1 MRQFLLVRHAY
12 PQRVE
17 GAAGGADPGLTPE
30 GHAQAR
36 ALAAWLRD
44 EPLVAVYASP
54 ARRAVETAQP
64 LARDHGLDVVEDRG
78 LLEYDW
84 GQSDYVHFEDLRAEN
99 HPMLD
104 FWSEILRV
112 PIAESEEVRSFVQK
126 AHDAVDRIAEQ
137 HHEGTVAIVCH
148 GGVINAWAAHLLGAR
163 KFMVTRTDY
172 AAFSRVVRHDTDLT
186 GDRWV
191 ISSLNEAAH
200 LRGLAVR
207 AYL

>member
-1 MRQFLLVRHAY
+1 MQQFLLIRHAY
-12 PQRVE
+12 PARVE

-30 GHAQAR
+30 GLAQAR

-44 EPLVAVYASP
+44 EPLVAVHSSP
-54 ARRAVETAQP
+54 ARRAVETAAP
-64 LARDHGLDVVEDRG
+64 LADDHGLDVVEDSG

-84 GQSDYVHFEDLRAEN
+84 GQADYVHFEDLRAEN
-99 HPMLD
+99 HPMLAY
-104 FWSEILRV
+104 WREILRV
-112 PIAESEEVRSFVQK
+112 PIAESEEVRSFVQQ

-137 HHEGTVAIVCH
+137 YDDGTVAIVCH

-207 AYL
+207 GYL